1 MFEGLFD
8 RNVEEELFNGCKMI
22 KRSEDTAQYLYSTDV
37 LYLDEQ
43 NQLGIEF
50 NSKDTRI
57 QVRIDGVL
65 TTDQDSLFLMLDALV
80 EYGRNHG
87 YKRLHYGD
95 KISDELLEM
104 LMDYGFV
111 GEKQVL
117 ADAYVLDF
125 EIPEEVNTDECDRRD
140 DGEAPTGCE

>member
-1 MFEGLFD
+1 MFNENE
-8 RNVEEELFNGCKMI
+8 RCVIVRAEEPMKF
-22 KRSEDTAQYLYSTDV
+22 RFSTDV
-37 LYLDEQ
+37 LVLDEE
-43 NQLGIEF
+43 NQMGLEF
-50 NSKDTRI
+50 SNGGDHIQIRISGVCMTDKDKLY
-57 QVRIDGVL
+57 Q
-65 TTDQDSLFLMLDALV
+65 MLDALV
-80 EYGRNHG
+80 IYAREHG

-95 KISDELLEM
+95 AISDDLLEM

-140 DGEAPTGCE
+140 DGEAQTGCE